1 MRGKRLVP
9 LLFAASLLVLA
20 LPQAG
25 TAGTPVDPNLNDT
38 WLGTVGGVR
47 YATDSA
53 SFDAG
58 NSDYAEV
65 STGCGGSAWH
75 LVGGGSNAGGARN
88 QAALAVDQ
96 PNDFNDADTLTDD
109 GWNSSAHGSP
119 PAKLH
124 SYTTCIKHPG
134 LSYPLT
140 DVPDGSSGQRTA
152 SAPCPVFKHVTG
164 GGMFIAT
171 TGSWES
177 SSYPYDGPD
186 KDKIPDDGWKGG
198 VFDTLGG
205 PGGMQAYAVCATGLK
220 LDYVKKGPSPV
231 PVKHAVSLR
240 VACPV
245 NEHVVGGG
253 VKLTGAQNMGRMF
266 ASFPYDSTDKG
277 KTPDDGWQIGVY
289 NLGGGKKTATGWAIC
304 LG

>member
-9 LLFAASLLVLA
+9 LIFVASLVVLA

-25 TAGTPVDPNLNDT
+25 IAGTPVDPNLNDT

-65 STGCGGSAWH
+65 SAGCGGSAWH

-88 QAALAVDQ
+88 KAALAVDQ

-140 DVPDGSSGQRTA
+140 DVPDGSSGQRT
-152 SAPCPVFKHVTG
+152 
-164 GGMFIAT
+164 
-171 TGSWES
+171 
-177 SSYPYDGPD
+177 
-186 KDKIPDDGWKGG
+186 
-198 VFDTLGG
+198 
-205 PGGMQAYAVCATGLK
+205 
-220 LDYVKKGPSPV
+220 
-231 PVKHAVSLR
+231 
-240 VACPV
+240 
-245 NEHVVGGG
+245 
-253 VKLTGAQNMGRMF
+253 
-266 ASFPYDSTDKG
+266 
-277 KTPDDGWQIGVY
+277 
-289 NLGGGKKTATGWAIC
+289 
-304 LG
+304 